1 MRIRAGIPSEKCNY
15 SIMSLKSYRKS
26 DLLKEIE
33 NFIIKSNLTYGVED
47 ETGDYFFSLTSK
59 SGNQFTFDIC
69 DGYVEFY
76 GDSNHDLI
84 DYSEAVYNERTIEL
98 IKSYLNS

>member
-1 MRIRAGIPSEKCNY
+1 
-15 SIMSLKSYRKS
+15 MSLKRDRKS

-33 NFIIKSNLTYGVED
+33 NLIIISNLTFRVED
-47 ETGDYFFSLTSK
+47 ETEDYLFYLTSK
-59 SGNQFTFDIC
+59 SGNQFAFDIC

-76 GDSNHDLI
+76 GDRNHDLV
-84 DYSEAVYNERTIEL
+84 DYSEADYIERTIEL